1 MKAVRFDHYGDV
13 DVLDVRE
20 VDAPVATPGR
30 VVVEIRAAAVNPGD
44 VYVREGLAEEA
55 WALRARLSG
64 RDTDVPQWS
73 WTFPAGQGS
82 DLAGEVVAVG
92 EGIERWR
99 VGDHVL
105 GWSAERAAQAELV
118 AVAAA
123 DLVAKPAAMSWEVA
137 GSMCVAPM
145 AALAS
150 VEAVAPEPGETVVV
164 SGAAGAVGIVAVQ
177 LARRLGAAVIGLTRE
192 ANHPWMR
199 DHGVVPV
206 TYGDGQAARIRA
218 AAGDRV
224 DAFIDTFG
232 ADYVDLAH
240 ELGVSPQRINT
251 VVNFE
256 AGVDGRASIAGT
268 NDAGGATGLQRLV
281 DLVAAGELEIPVAA
295 TYPLAD
301 VRKAYQQ
308 LAEKRTNG
316 KIVLVP

>member
-1 MKAVRFDHYGDV
+1 MKAVRFDPYGDV

-64 RDTDVPQWS
+64 RETDVPQWS

-92 EGIERWR
+92 EGVARWR

-177 LARRLGAAVIGLTRE
+177 LARRLGAASARTAALFGDT
-192 ANHPWMR
+192 P
-199 DHGVVPV
+199 VV
-206 TYGDGQAARIRA
+206 RIRA
-218 AAGDRV
+218 APARRRYGERAARSAGAHRREHRRARAPRRDR
-224 DAFIDTFG
+224 
-232 ADYVDLAH
+232 
-240 ELGVSPQRINT
+240 RC
-251 VVNFE
+251 E
-256 AGVDGRASIAGT
+256 ARRSMSRRGQPNPVPPR
-268 NDAGGATGLQRLV
+268 GG
-281 DLVAAGELEIPVAA
+281 E
-295 TYPLAD
+295 
-301 VRKAYQQ
+301 VRGNA
-308 LAEKRTNG
+308 
-316 KIVLVP
+316 

>member
-1 MKAVRFDHYGDV
+1 MKSGQ
-13 DVLDVRE
+13 
-20 VDAPVATPGR
+20 
-30 VVVEIRAAAVNPGD
+30 VVVEIRAAAANPGD

-92 EGIERWR
+92 EGVERWR
-99 VGDHVL
+99 VGDQVL
-105 GWSAERAAQAELV
+105 GWSAERTAQAELV
-118 AVAAA
+118 AVAAD

-137 GSMCVAPM
+137 GSMVVAPM

-150 VEAVAPEPGETVVV
+150 VEAVSPEPGETVVV
-164 SGAAGAVGIVAVQ
+164 SGAAGAVGVVAVQ
-177 LARRLGAAVIGLTRE
+177 LARRLGATVIGLTRE
-192 ANHPWMR
+192 ANHAWMR
-199 DHGVVPV
+199 DHGIVPV
-206 TYGDGQAARIRA
+206 TYGDGQAARILA
-218 AAGDRV
+218 AAGNRV

-232 ADYVDLAH
+232 AEYVDLAH

-256 AGVDGRASIAGT
+256 AGIDGRASIAGT
-268 NDAGGATGLQRLV
+268 NAAGGAAGLQRLV
-281 DLVAAGELEIPVAA
+281 DLVAAGELEIPIAA
-295 TYPLAD
+295 TYPLTD
-301 VRKAYQQ
+301 VRKAYQRV
-308 LAEKRTNG
+308 AERRTNG